1 MGTVYE
7 AWDRSLERSVAIK
20 VLHPHISASQT
31 SVERF
36 RREARAVARLRHVH
50 ITPIYA
56 QDEEDGVYYYV
67 MEYIEGRNLY
77 EIIGEIR
84 ANEQMAASTVDLD
97 ETVDLR
103 RSDGDR
109 NEESKAEESASSQ
122 PDSDNRTATG
132 AESGVT
138 TVVRR
143 TPEET
148 AEIARHVAS
157 VADALSYAHLEG
169 VIHRDIKP
177 HNLILGT
184 DGLMRITD
192 FGLARIAQQP
202 GVTVTGEML
211 GSPLYM
217 SPEQVLGD
225 PSKVDHRSDIYS
237 LGATLYEWLTLS
249 PPYPGETRE
258 QVIRLISNSEPR
270 LLREHCPDIPADLET
285 ICLKAIDRDP
295 GRRFQTA
302 DEFAADLRRFLRHR
316 PIRASRPSVL
326 VRTRR
331 YFAKHPVVGVI
342 IMALLLTAGLT
353 WSLQTKRGEMATTTA
368 KLEEVAAAVQEERA
382 FSHSLLASFE
392 SILPLELGGLVSG
405 AEAAVPMIQDFMNS
419 VADQHGAGG
428 ANPSAASTPTGIA
441 HRAIRDF
448 YDAVAEQTPPYD
460 GEVSADSAELLALAK
475 SKWGSNAEEEALTLL
490 RVFLVS
496 YPDHFEALQLCAA
509 LEGRTGNHQRM
520 IADAEH
526 MTAGYETNAVAHL
539 WNGLAHM
546 LAGKTDRAT
555 AEFLQA
561 AAYEAPTDWLNVFR
575 GLLLVQ
581 SGQPTE
587 AIALLSE
594 LTDPVVGLLAR
605 ATAHA
610 ATNNT
615 EGAVTDL
622 TRVVELEPNNADVL
636 AARGQ
641 YYGALGDFA
650 SAAADL
656 EQAMNIGGRTPNMNI
671 LWAMAAVQSRRL
683 EKAEA
688 SVGDES
694 EEGLDSESL
703 EGSAERV
710 QDWFSRYVYPRS
722 IDLTEKEYTTPSLT
736 PQSRFDGVEP
746 K

>member
-31 SVERF
+31 SIERF
-36 RREARAVARLRHVH
+36 RREARAVARLRHMH

-67 MEYIEGRNLY
+67 MEYIDGRNLH
-77 EIIGEIR
+77 EIIQQVR
-84 ANEQMAASTVDLD
+84 ANEQGAMSTVDLD

-103 RSDGDR
+103 RSDGDGY
-109 NEESKAEESASSQ
+109 EESKAEQSASDQ
-122 PDSDNRTATG
+122 PDSDNRTAVG
-132 AESGVT
+132 AKSGAT
-138 TVVRR
+138 TIVQR
-143 TPEET
+143 TAEET
-148 AEIARHVAS
+148 AEVARHVAS
-157 VADALSYAHLEG
+157 IADALAYAHMEG

-184 DGLMRITD
+184 DGRMRITD
-192 FGLARIAQQP
+192 FGLARVAQQP

-237 LGATLYEWLTLS
+237 LGATMYEWLTLS

-258 QVIRLISNSEPR
+258 QVISRISNSEP
-270 LLREHCPDIPADLET
+270 LALREHRPDIPADLET

-316 PIRASRPSVL
+316 PIRASRPSVF
-326 VRTRR
+326 VRARR
-331 YFAKHPVVGVI
+331 YFAKHPIVAVI

-368 KLEEVAAAVQEERA
+368 KLEEVEAAVQEERA
-382 FSHSLLASFE
+382 FSDSLLKSFE

-405 AEAAVPMIQDFMNS
+405 AEAAAPMIQEFMNT
-419 VADQHGAGG
+419 VADQRGAGG
-428 ANPSAASTPTGIA
+428 ANPSAASTPIGIA

-448 YDAVAEQTPPYD
+448 YDAVAELTPSYD
-460 GEVSADSAELLALAK
+460 GEVSTDSAELLVLAK
-475 SKWGSNAEEEALTLL
+475 SKWSSNAEEEALTLL

-509 LEGRTGNHQRM
+509 LEGRVGNYERM

-526 MTAGYETNAVAHL
+526 LTARYETNAVAHL

-546 LAGKTDRAT
+546 LIGNIDRAT
-555 AEFLQA
+555 AEFSQA
-561 AAYEAPTDWLNVFR
+561 ADYEAPSDWVKVFR
-575 GLLLVQ
+575 ALLLVQ
-581 SGQPTE
+581 SGRSTE

-594 LTDPVVGLLAR
+594 LTDPVVGLLTR

-622 TRVVELEPNNADVL
+622 TRAVELEPDNADVL

-656 EQAMNIGGRTPNMNI
+656 EQAMNIGGRTANMNI

-688 SVGDES
+688 AVGDES
-694 EEGLDSESL
+694 EKGLDAESL
-703 EGSAERV
+703 EGSTERV

-736 PQSRFDGVEP
+736 PQSRFDGIEP